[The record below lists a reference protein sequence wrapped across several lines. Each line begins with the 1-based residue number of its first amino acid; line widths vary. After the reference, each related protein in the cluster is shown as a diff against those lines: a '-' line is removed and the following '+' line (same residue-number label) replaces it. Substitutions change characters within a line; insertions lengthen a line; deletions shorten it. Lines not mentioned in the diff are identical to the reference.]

1 MTKLIL
7 AGVLALVLSFAVV
20 TYSFAQT
27 ATPTAT
33 ATPTGTTNSG
43 TTTMPSG
50 APNTGF

>member
-7 AGVLALVLSFAVV
+7 AGVLALVLSFAVA

-27 ATPTAT
+27 ATPTT
-33 ATPTGTTNSG
+33 TNTPTTMPTGTTLPTS
-43 TTTMPSG
+43 